1 MEEGEQ
7 FREPFLLGSRKEK
20 AGQTPWDDKSY
31 AQNPKWKK
39 SFLTSQVNQQFKL
52 IRKLCSYC
60 WEFLLLLGAN
70 YSDQCPLSC

>member
-20 AGQTPWDDKSY
+20 AGEMPWDDKSH

-39 SFLTSQVNQQFKL
+39 AF
-52 IRKLCSYC
+52 
-60 WEFLLLLGAN
+60 
-70 YSDQCPLSC
+70 